1 MEQCSLVSQLFA
13 CDISLAPSQEKN
25 NFLTQYENIYSYK
38 VRTHSNEYTYTLFI
52 YPYEH
57 LRKIMSVYLDIN
69 EVIHISTWERLSQHD
84 WWVTKHLTF
93 DEHII

>member
-1 MEQCSLVSQLFA
+1 MHVGTPDLKWNSALLSPNCLPVTFPWLHRRK
-13 CDISLAPSQEKN
+13 KN

-38 VRTHSNEYTYTLFI
+38 VRTHSNKYMYTLFI

-84 WWVTKHLTF
+84 
-93 DEHII
+93 